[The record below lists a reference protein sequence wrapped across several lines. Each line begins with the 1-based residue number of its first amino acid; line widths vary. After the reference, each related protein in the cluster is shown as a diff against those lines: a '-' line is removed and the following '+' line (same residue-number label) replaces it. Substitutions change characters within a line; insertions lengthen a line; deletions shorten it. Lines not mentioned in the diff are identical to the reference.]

1 MTVKQAIEKC
11 AELKN
16 QISALENEKTELE
29 NKIKNYMQKKNVKK
43 YDSDSV
49 QVQYI
54 QVNKLIYDIENMRK
68 YLSKELLNDLTDKE
82 YEVDGAALNEFLAEN
97 PEMKSRLKQIISVS
111 RTPNKNKIEKAFDD
125 ERITEKDVLKFTE
138 IKTSSYLKYNDISE
152 NDTENK

>member
-16 QISALENEKTELE
+16 QISVLENEKTELE

-82 YEVDGAALNEFLAEN
+82 YEVDGAALNEFLSEN

-111 RTPNKNKIEKAFDD
+111 RIPNKNKIEKAFDD

-152 NDTENK
+152 NDTKD

>member
-1 MTVKQAIEKC
+1 
-11 AELKN
+11 
-16 QISALENEKTELE
+16 
-29 NKIKNYMQKKNVKK
+29 MQKKNVKK

-82 YEVDGAALNEFLAEN
+82 YEVDGAALNEFLSEN

-111 RTPNKNKIEKAFDD
+111 RIPNKNKIEKAFND

-152 NDTENK
+152 NDTKD